1 MVNQKTF
8 ESLYHYYFDEEIK
21 TDDQSEEELYHHGV
35 LGQSWGKKHGP
46 PYPLDGID
54 KKIARAEARKKKE
67 RERKLKKMQRAAKK
81 ARREKKRE
89 EKREADIL
97 KKKQKLMKSGD
108 MDQIRKN
115 AKLFT
120 NEELAYIM
128 DREQLKK
135 GLKGKDERSTDEKM
149 ELFMKRMG
157 QIASIASSA
166 QQVLG
171 AAKTGMDVMQSYK
184 ATKVKELEAD
194 EKRMKALREEFEMR
208 FQGDERSSSEAKR
221 FLDDRINDRNYKP
234 SKEKAPKESKAEK
247 EERKTDEAIR
257 VAQAREG
264 RETLKEYEKS
274 KKRSKK
280 EERQALK
287 DEKKAEKEA
296 LKGGHKGMTWIKDGG
311 NTFSTSDPNVRQF
324 DVGSKFVQSKPV
336 MESVYTPSSPSTSSG
351 RKFMYNTSSRTKW
364 GSIPASSAK
373 KGNDDLVQRFK
384 DAYFK
389 DDTKRAWADMNNGWE
404 PKMKAKYDTGKE
416 WTTGFLGSDW
426 KGPTYTTSKS
436 YSGVNDL
443 LSSKSVN
450 DEWLKA
456 YYALDKSDLS
466 DRVRTKLYR
475 KSRGYD

>member
-21 TDDQSEEELYHHGV
+21 MDDQSEEELYHHGV

-67 RERKLKKMQRAAKK
+67 RERKLRKMQRAAKK
-81 ARREKKRE
+81 ARREKKLE

-108 MDQIRKN
+108 MDKIRKN

-135 GLKGKDERSTDEKM
+135 GLKGKDERNDDEKM

-157 QIASIASSA
+157 QIANIASSA

-324 DVGSKFVQSKPV
+324 DVGSKFAQSKPV
-336 MESVYTPSSPSTSSG
+336 MESVYTPSSPST
-351 RKFMYNTSSRTKW
+351 
-364 GSIPASSAK
+364 K
-373 KGNDDLVQRFK
+373 KSNDDLVQRFN
-384 DAYFK
+384 DTYFK
-389 DDTKRAWADMNNGWE
+389 DTTKRQWADINDGWE
-404 PKMKAKYDTGKE
+404 PKMKAKYDNGKD
-416 WTTGFLGSDW
+416 WTSSFLGSDW
-426 KGPTYTTSKS
+426 KGSTYTTSKS

-450 DEWLKA
+450 DEWLKT
-456 YYALDKSDLS
+456 YYALDKSGLS